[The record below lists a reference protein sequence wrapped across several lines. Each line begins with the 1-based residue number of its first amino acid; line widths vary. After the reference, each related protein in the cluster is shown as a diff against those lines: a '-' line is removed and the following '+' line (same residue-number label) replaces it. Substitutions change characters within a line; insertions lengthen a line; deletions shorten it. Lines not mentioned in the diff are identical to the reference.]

1 MKAESSNKYWNSSQI
16 YIYIYIAPPSPTLRQ
31 ERVFTPHKQMPF
43 SALHTYVRKL
53 HLWHTERKNNHK
65 INQ

>member
-1 MKAESSNKYWNSSQI
+1 MKVESSNKYWNSGQLYT
-16 YIYIYIAPPSPTLRQ
+16 YIVPPFPTLPQ

-53 HLWHTERKNNHK
+53 HLWHTERKNSYK